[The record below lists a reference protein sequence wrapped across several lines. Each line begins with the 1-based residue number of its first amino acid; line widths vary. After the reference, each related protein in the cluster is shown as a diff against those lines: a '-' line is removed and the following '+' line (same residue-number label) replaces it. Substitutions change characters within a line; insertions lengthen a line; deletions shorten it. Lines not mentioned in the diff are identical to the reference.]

1 METITRVYDD
11 YSTASAVVRDLEA
24 AGVPSADISLVS
36 RDETLQDD
44 TSAAATGA
52 TTGAIIGGG
61 AGLLAAV
68 GAIAIPGLGPVVAA
82 GWFASTLV
90 GTAAGAATGGLI
102 GGLVDL
108 GVSRDDAH
116 VYAETLDRGGT
127 LVAARVP
134 EHMVA
139 SAESIMNRSGY
150 IEPAE
155 RREQYRSEGW
165 EKFDNRPL

>member
-11 YSTASAVVRDLEA
+11 YATASAVVRDLEA
-24 AGVPSADISLVS
+24 AGIPSADVSLIS
-36 RDETLQDD
+36 RDTALDEE

-82 GWFASTLV
+82 GWLASTLV
-90 GTAAGAATGGLI
+90 GTAAGAATGGVI

-108 GVSRDDAH
+108 GVSRDDAN
-116 VYAETLDRGGT
+116 VYAETLNRGGT

-139 SAESIMNRSGY
+139 STESIMNRAGFVD
-150 IEPAE
+150 PGL
-155 RREQYRSEGW
+155 RGEQYRTEGW
-165 EKFDNRPL
+165 KQFDNRPL